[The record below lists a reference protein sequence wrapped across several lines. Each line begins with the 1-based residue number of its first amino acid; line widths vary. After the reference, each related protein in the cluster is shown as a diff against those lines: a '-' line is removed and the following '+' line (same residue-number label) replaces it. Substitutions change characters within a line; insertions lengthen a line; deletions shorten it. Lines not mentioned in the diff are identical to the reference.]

1 MRIVSLFK
9 SLYLEDCK
17 QITNIVDQMP
27 EYPSNELFE
36 QFCESQKQIL
46 SKMKLFNSEIDI
58 DKIVEENENNLRE
71 Y

>member
-1 MRIVSLFK
+1 
-9 SLYLEDCK
+9 
-17 QITNIVDQMP
+17 MP